1 MQLPLGVVVSTGSAS
16 AVGSIFLYPKLTSP
30 GALYLNTAPA
40 SSGVSG
46 SIVVDTGAGGG
57 TGTAGQ
63 IQIGPTNTS
72 GVAIGG
78 ASGTLGLVGIGGAN
92 TSTNPDI
99 LQVKAVPT
107 GHSGIE
113 LAYTNS
119 ALGYGS
125 VDFFD
130 TTTPAYEW
138 AIGAAPSSYSDT
150 KLTGPKFFIRKGP
163 VGAPT
168 YPLVVD
174 TSGHVGIGPQAPSAF
189 LDVSGPVSAAPSAT
203 IGVYQNFAASTL
215 TDNATAGSGTA
226 PGATFNAI
234 QIPTLAAT
242 NTSVITT
249 NAYTLQ
255 ILGAPLAG
263 NNEMLTNSTA
273 FNIASNALIRTTN
286 GFGLQVHAPSGAMNN
301 YAATFLGGGLGIG
314 TSEPLAPLDTR
325 RATNEQGTIYA
336 RRATD
341 TAPAGNFVQF
351 QNNAGSATA
360 FSVDVNGNMA
370 VNGSASLQ
378 GGLILKRATTT
389 GSAYPVASDQQGFNE
404 TVVSVLELPAG
415 KAKTSFPVYS
425 IYGFRPASLA
435 VSPDGLTLFVLF
447 SAFGDGSVGVC
458 NANLST
464 FSQIACVNVT
474 VPGTTY
480 DSALAL
486 GLSANGALLYVP
498 VSASLGSGYPFGNYL
513 VEVDATSMTALKIL
527 TLDKRRIQVRLF
539 QRNSL
544 FSVYQ

>member
-1 MQLPLGVVVSTGSAS
+1 MSTTNFIGVVIGNPGTSGNAVVVESGPTPCLFDSTTPTANDYVVASTTSGMGGRCSDAGSTYPTMQLPLGVVVSTGSAS

-30 GALYLNTAPA
+30 GALYLNTAIA

-189 LDVSGPVSAAPSAT
+189 LDVSGPVSTAPSAT
-203 IGVYQNFAASTL
+203 VGVYQNFAASTL

-242 NTSVITT
+242 NASVTTT

-263 NNEMLTNSTA
+263 TNETLTNSTA
-273 FNIASNALIRTTN
+273 FNIATNALVRTTN
-286 GFGLQVHAPSGAMNN
+286 GFGLQVHAPSGATNN

-314 TSEPLAPLDTR
+314 TSAPLAPLDTR
-325 RATNEQGTIYA
+325 QATNGQGTIHA

-351 QNNAGSATA
+351 QNNAGSVTA

-389 GSAYPVASDQQGFNE
+389 GSVTYSLSASDYLVAFTAIPVGGASVQLPNASAVTTGQVFIIKDEVGGAGTNNI
-404 TVVSVLELPAG
+404 TISPAMGSGQLIDGAGSLAIVSN
-415 KAKTSFPVYS
+415 
-425 IYGFRPASLA
+425 YGFRLIYS
-435 VSPDGLTLFVLF
+435 
-447 SAFGDGSVGVC
+447 DGS
-458 NANLST
+458 NWH
-464 FSQIACVNVT
+464 QW
-474 VPGTTY
+474 
-480 DSALAL
+480 
-486 GLSANGALLYVP
+486 
-498 VSASLGSGYPFGNYL
+498 
-513 VEVDATSMTALKIL
+513 
-527 TLDKRRIQVRLF
+527 
-539 QRNSL
+539 
-544 FSVYQ
+544 